1 MDLIRKA
8 DLNDLIEGGPGP
20 CVSVFLP
27 THRAGPATEQDR
39 IRLKNLLGDAEE
51 ALLASGEL
59 RSPEVRDLLA
69 PARDL
74 ERERLFWEYQSDGLA
89 VFIRRGWFRFYRIPL
104 SLQSVA
110 AVGDRHHVA
119 PLLPLFTGDGYFFV
133 LALSQNEIRLLGGS
147 RQSVD
152 QVDLPD
158 VPTSLVDALRHD
170 DREKQHLFHL
180 AGGGGRPGRAI
191 FHGHGIGGEIR
202 KDQILRY
209 FRHVDRGLHE
219 LLGNERAPLVLAG
232 VEYLLPIY
240 RDAATYPHLV
250 DGGIT
255 GNPEGLSDDQLH
267 GQAWALIEPV
277 FRRERQQAADRYR
290 DLAGT
295 GLGPSELEEVLL
307 RSHEGRVEVLF
318 IAVGEHQWGAS
329 DAETSEVTLRDHPEA
344 KDEDLLN
351 LAAVRT
357 LQRGGVVY
365 AVGRDEMPGPR
376 SLAAILRY

>member
-20 CVSVFLP
+20 CVSIFLP
-27 THRAGPATEQDR
+27 THRAGPATEQDP
-39 IRLKNLLGDAEE
+39 IRLKNLLGKAEE
-51 ALLASGEL
+51 VLLTSGEL
-59 RSPEVRDLLA
+59 RAPAVRDLLA

-74 ERERLFWEYQSDGLA
+74 EHERRFWEYQSDGLA

-104 SLQSVA
+104 SLPSVA
-110 AVGDRHHVA
+110 VVGNRHHVT

-147 RQSVD
+147 RHSVD
-152 QVDLPD
+152 QIDLPD
-158 VPTSLVDALRHD
+158 VPTSLVDALRYE
-170 DREKQHLFHL
+170 DREKPHQLHV
-180 AGGGGRPGRAI
+180 AGAGGRPGRAI
-191 FHGHGIGGEIR
+191 FHGHGIGGEVR
-202 KDQILRY
+202 KDEILRY

-240 RDAATYPHLV
+240 RDAATYRYLV

-277 FRRERQQAADRYR
+277 FRRERKQAAGRYR

-295 GLGPSELEEVLL
+295 GLGPSELEEVLQ

-318 IAVGEHQWGAS
+318 IAAGENEWGAYDS
-329 DAETSEVTLRDHPEA
+329 ETGAVALRDQPEV

-365 AVGRDEMPGPR
+365 AVGRDEMPAPGP
-376 SLAAILRY
+376 LAAVLRY

>member
-20 CVSVFLP
+20 CVSIFLP

-39 IRLKNLLGDAEE
+39 IRLKNLLRKAEGV
-51 ALLASGEL
+51 LLTSGE
-59 RSPEVRDLLA
+59 RRAPAVRELLA

-89 VFIRRGWFRFYRIPL
+89 VFIRPGWFRFYRIPL
-104 SLQSVA
+104 SLPSVA
-110 AVGDRHHVA
+110 SVGDRHHVA
-119 PLLPLFTGDGYFFV
+119 PLLPLFTGDGHFFV

-147 RQSVD
+147 RHSVEH
-152 QVDLPD
+152 VELSD
-158 VPTSLVDALRHD
+158 VPTSLADALRYE
-170 DREKQHLFHL
+170 DREKQHLFHV
-180 AGGGGRPGRAI
+180 AGGGARSGRAI
-191 FHGHGIGGEIR
+191 FHGHGIGGEVG

-209 FRHVDRGLHE
+209 FRQVDRGLRE
-219 LLGNERAPLVLAG
+219 LLADERAPLVLAG

-240 RDAATYPHLV
+240 REATTYPHLV
-250 DGGIT
+250 DVGIA
-255 GNPEGLSDDQLH
+255 GNPEGLSDDHLH

-277 FRRERQQAADRYR
+277 FRRERQQAAARYR

-295 GLGPSELEEVLL
+295 GLGPSELVEVLQ

-318 IAVGEHQWGAS
+318 IAVGEQQWGAY
-329 DAETSEVTLRDHPEA
+329 DAEAGTVALRDQPEA
-344 KDEDLLN
+344 KDEDVLN

-357 LQRGGVVY
+357 LQGGGVVY
-365 AVGRDEMPGPR
+365 AVGRDEMPAPG
-376 SLAAILRY
+376 SLAAVLRY